1 MATEMTAVMAE
12 AQRGGT
18 SARLQEQAIRH
29 RLRIAMDDVHQLRFE
44 LASYGKGAAGEERLA
59 DAVVE
64 HIQRWHQLEWR
75 PLFDRHWPGTRSSN
89 IDLVLGGPPGVVIID
104 AKAWGPSTVKGGRL
118 WCGEFDATK
127 HVNSVR
133 YQARDVDLL
142 LLTILRQPVK
152 LRNAM
157 NCASTSP

>member
-59 DAVVE
+59 DAVVTDP
-64 HIQRWHQLEWR
+64 QM
-75 PLFDRHWPGTRSSN
+75 
-89 IDLVLGGPPGVVIID
+89 LVERTGASTKNSLG
-104 AKAWGPSTVKGGRL
+104 KK
-118 WCGEFDATK
+118 K
-127 HVNSVR
+127 HG
-133 YQARDVDLL
+133 
-142 LLTILRQPVK
+142 LLTK
-152 LRNAM
+152 
-157 NCASTSP
+157 